1 MCWGVVRWSCP
12 LPSLVVWTIPQTKNI
27 ATLYQLPQLENLTLN
42 FSRPHCGLELGGT
55 TPYVHSWR
63 SILIRECFLGE
74 CGRLTSYWFS
84 KTQILGLTYYLLASQ
99 PTSQPMNN
107 FPTELLYSLKE
118 LTLNLQMVFSS
129 KKELLGIFF
138 SIQKKIE
145 QKVESL

>member
-107 FPTELLYSLKE
+107 FPNRVAIFIKRVDSQSSNGVQLQKRVVGNIFLYSKE
-118 LTLNLQMVFSS
+118 NRTKS
-129 KKELLGIFF
+129 
-138 SIQKKIE
+138 
-145 QKVESL
+145 